1 LCIKGYDYSRKFTGS
16 DQWEHYYC
24 IRNGCKGAV
33 KCLRSEAKFVEKQ
46 RHAGHEPMTDAEL
59 EVFFF
64 KVYFS
69 FSLLFMILVL
79 RKKYTI

>member
-1 LCIKGYDYSRKFTGS
+1 MPAQNESGSLGYEGWD
-16 DQWEHYYC
+16 
-24 IRNGCKGAV
+24 
-33 KCLRSEAKFVEKQ
+33 
-46 RHAGHEPMTDAEL
+46 AGHEPMTDAEL